1 LAPGPD
7 SEEDRLVKHLARLLV
22 IVALAALAATS
33 TATAADRMWVGFHD
47 DPVFRWNDGR
57 TDELDKAVFEHA
69 TIIRT
74 LVTWASVAPTK
85 PANASDPFDPAYKLD
100 DVDELVRNAQQRG
113 LEVLITIWGTPKWAN
128 GDKGPNYLP
137 TNVNDFRQ
145 FARAL
150 AARYSGRYPG
160 YPFVR
165 YYGIWNESNLGQFLS
180 PQFNSSGKI
189 IGPAAYAKLAAAG
202 YAGIKAGSSRSLVA
216 IGETSSH
223 GRDKPLPGNSDTIS
237 PGMFAQLVAKANPRL
252 KFDAYAH
259 HPYPYPV
266 FQKPSQK
273 VKWPNVS
280 LTSLP
285 RFETS
290 LDAWF
295 HRKNIPIWITEYGHE
310 TKPGEPL
317 GVTEKQQAAYIPQA
331 IGLARK
337 DPRVKMFI
345 WFVFRDS
352 QGSTWQSG
360 LYRITGAPKA
370 GLATWRKVVPPLD
383 GRNPSMSVK
392 GGTSNP
398 LVNLVVREVCS
409 TNAPGTAVGM
419 TYRVFTG
426 SKFIKVGQASAALA
440 SDCTV
445 NVRPAFTVAKRKTY
459 TVVFN
464 MNTYNGVII
473 QRTATIVGS

>member
-1 LAPGPD
+1 MKL
-7 SEEDRLVKHLARLLV
+7 LARLLV
-22 IVALAALAATS
+22 VVTLATLAAIPA
-33 TATAADRMWVGFHD
+33 ATAADRMWMGFHD

-57 TDELDKAVFEHA
+57 MDELDKAVFEHA

-74 LVTWASVAPTK
+74 LITWANVAPTK
-85 PANASDPFDPAYKLD
+85 PASAADPFDPAYKLD

-128 GDKGPNYLP
+128 GDKAPSYLP

-145 FARAL
+145 FAQAI

-165 YYGIWNESNLGQFLS
+165 FYGVWNESNLGQFLAPQYS
-180 PQFNSSGKI
+180 PSGAI
-189 IGPAAYAKLAAAG
+189 IGPAAYAKLAAAA
-202 YAGIKAGSSRSLVA
+202 YTGIKAGNPKSLVA

-223 GRDKPLPGNSDTIS
+223 GRDKLLPGNSDTVS
-237 PGMFAQLVAKANPRL
+237 PGTFAQLVAKANPRL
-252 KFDAYAH
+252 KFDAWAH

-266 FQKPSQK
+266 FMRPAQKM
-273 VKWPNVS
+273 KWGNVS

-290 LDAWF
+290 VDSWF

-310 TKPGEPL
+310 TKPGEPI
-317 GVTEKQQAAYIPQA
+317 GVTEAQQAAYIPQA
-331 IGLARK
+331 VALARK
-337 DPRVKMFI
+337 DPRVQMFI

-352 QGSTWQSG
+352 AGSTWQSG
-360 LYRITGAPKA
+360 LYHQTGTPKPA
-370 GLATWRKVVPPLD
+370 LARWRQVSPGLDA
-383 GRNPSMSVK
+383 RNPSLTVK
-392 GGTSNP
+392 GGTKSP
-398 LVNLVVREVCS
+398 LVTLVVREICS
-409 TNAPGTAVGM
+409 TNAPGTSVGM
-419 TYRVFTG
+419 TYRVFLG
-426 SKFIKVGQASAALA
+426 AKFVKVGQTSVALGK
-440 SDCTV
+440 DCTV
-445 NVRPAFTVAKRKTY
+445 TARPAFTFAKSKTY

-473 QRTATIVGS
+473 QRTATITGT

>member
-1 LAPGPD
+1 M
-7 SEEDRLVKHLARLLV
+7 KHLARLLV
-22 IVALAALAATS
+22 VSMLLALSAVSSAA
-33 TATAADRMWVGFHD
+33 AADRMWMGFHD

-57 TDELDKAVFEHA
+57 MDELDKAVFEHA

-85 PANASDPFDPAYKLD
+85 PANAANPFDPAYKLD
-100 DVDELVRNAQQRG
+100 DVDELVRNAQARG
-113 LEVLITIWGTPKWAN
+113 MEVLITIWGTPKWAN
-128 GDKGPNYLP
+128 GDKTPNFLP

-145 FARAL
+145 FAQAL
-150 AARYSGRYPG
+150 AARYSGRYAG

-165 YYGIWNESNLGQFLS
+165 FYGIWNESNLGQFLA
-180 PQFNSSGKI
+180 PQFSSTGAI

-202 YAGIKAGSSRSLVA
+202 YKGIKAGNSKALVA

-237 PGMFAQLVAKANPRL
+237 PGTFARLVAQANPRL

-266 FQKPSQK
+266 FQKPSQR

-290 LDAWF
+290 LDGWF
-295 HRKNIPIWITEYGHE
+295 HRKNIPVWITEYGHE

-317 GVTEKQQAAYIPQA
+317 GVTEAQQARYIPQA
-331 IGLARK
+331 IALARK
-337 DPRVKMFI
+337 DPRVQMFI

-352 QGSTWQSG
+352 TGSTWQSG
-360 LYRITGAPKA
+360 LFRVNGAPKPGLAKWRAAAA
-370 GLATWRKVVPPLD
+370 GLDA
-383 GRNPSMSVK
+383 RNPSLTVR
-392 GGTSNP
+392 GGSKNP
-398 LVNLVVREVCS
+398 LVTLPVREIC
-409 TNAPGTAVGM
+409 TNNAPGAAVGM
-419 TYRVFTG
+419 TYRVFQG
-426 SKFIKVGQASAALA
+426 GKFVKVAQTSVPLA
-440 SDCTV
+440 NDCTIA
-445 NVRPAFTVAKRKTY
+445 VRPAFTFAKRKAY
-459 TVVFN
+459 TVVFD
-464 MNTYNGVII
+464 MNTYNGVELE
-473 QRTATIVGS
+473 RTATIRGA

>member
-1 LAPGPD
+1 MKLLIR
-7 SEEDRLVKHLARLLV
+7 SLVVTMLL
-22 IVALAALAATS
+22 ALAAVSGAS
-33 TATAADRMWVGFHD
+33 AADRMWMGFHD

-57 TDELDKAVFEHA
+57 MDELDKAVTEHA

-85 PANASDPFDPAYKLD
+85 PASAADPFDPAYKLD
-100 DVDELVRNAQQRG
+100 DVDELVRNAQARG
-113 LEVLITIWGTPKWAN
+113 MEVLITIWGTPKWAN
-128 GDKGPNYLP
+128 GDKTPNVLP

-145 FARAL
+145 FAQAIS
-150 AARYSGRYPG
+150 ARYSGRYAG

-165 YYGIWNESNLGQFLS
+165 FYGIWNESNLGQFLS
-180 PQFNSSGKI
+180 PQFNAAGKI
-189 IGPAAYAKLAAAG
+189 IGPAGYAKLAAAG
-202 YAGIKAGSSRSLVA
+202 YAGIKAGNPKAQVA

-252 KFDAYAH
+252 KFDAWAH

-280 LTSLP
+280 LSSLP

-290 LDAWF
+290 LDSWF
-295 HRKNIPIWITEYGHE
+295 HRKNVPIWITEYGHE

-317 GVTEKQQAAYIPQA
+317 GVTEAQQAAYIPQA

-337 DPRVKMFI
+337 DPRVQMFI

-352 QGSTWQSG
+352 VGSTWQSG
-360 LYRITGAPKA
+360 LYRLNGAAKP
-370 GLATWRKVVPPLD
+370 GLAKWRAATPSLDARDPSITVRGGSKNPPVTL
-383 GRNPSMSVK
+383 P
-392 GGTSNP
+392 T
-398 LVNLVVREVCS
+398 REIC
-409 TNAPGTAVGM
+409 TNNAAGTAVGM
-419 TYRVFTG
+419 TYRVYLG
-426 SKFIKVGQASAALA
+426 SKFLKVGQIAAKLGK
-440 SDCTV
+440 DCAV
-445 NVRPAFTVAKRKTY
+445 AVRPVFTVAKGKSYR
-459 TVVFN
+459 VVFD
-464 MNTYNGVII
+464 MNTYNGVVI
-473 QRTATIVGS
+473 QRSATIRGA

>member
-1 LAPGPD
+1 VKLLLR
-7 SEEDRLVKHLARLLV
+7 SLVVTMLL
-22 IVALAALAATS
+22 ALALVAGAS
-33 TATAADRMWVGFHD
+33 AADRMWMGFHD

-57 TDELDKAVFEHA
+57 MDELDRAVTEHA

-74 LVTWASVAPTK
+74 LVTWSSVAPTK
-85 PANASDPFDPAYKLD
+85 PANAASPFDPAYKLD
-100 DVDELVRNAQQRG
+100 DVDELVRNAQARG
-113 LEVLITIWGTPKWAN
+113 MEVLITIWGTPKWAN
-128 GDKGPNYLP
+128 GDKNPNVLP

-145 FARAL
+145 FAQAIS
-150 AARYSGRYPG
+150 ARYSGRYAG

-165 YYGIWNESNLGQFLS
+165 FYGIWNESNLGQFLS
-180 PQFNSSGKI
+180 PQFDAAGKI

-202 YAGIKAGSSRSLVA
+202 YTGIKAGNAKALVA

-223 GRDKPLPGNSDTIS
+223 GRDKPLAGNSETIS

-252 KFDAYAH
+252 KFDAWAH

-290 LDAWF
+290 IDSWF
-295 HRKNIPIWITEYGHE
+295 HRKNIPVWITEYGHE

-317 GVTEKQQAAYIPQA
+317 GVTEAQQAAYIPQA

-337 DPRVKMFI
+337 DPRVQMFI

-352 QGSTWQSG
+352 AGSTWQSG
-360 LYRITGAPKA
+360 LYRTTGAAKP
-370 GLATWRKVVPPLD
+370 GLAKWRSATPSLD
-383 GRNPSMSVK
+383 ARDPSLTVR
-392 GGTSNP
+392 GGTKNP
-398 LVNLVVREVCS
+398 LVTLPTREIC
-409 TNAPGTAVGM
+409 TNNGPGSAVGM
-419 TYRVFTG
+419 TYRVFLGTR
-426 SKFIKVGQASAALA
+426 FVKVGQFAAKLGK
-440 SDCTV
+440 DCTV
-445 NVRPAFTVAKRKTY
+445 AVRPVFTFAKGKTY
-459 TVVFN
+459 RIVFD
-464 MNTYNGVII
+464 MNTFNGVVI
-473 QRTATIVGS
+473 QRSATIRAA